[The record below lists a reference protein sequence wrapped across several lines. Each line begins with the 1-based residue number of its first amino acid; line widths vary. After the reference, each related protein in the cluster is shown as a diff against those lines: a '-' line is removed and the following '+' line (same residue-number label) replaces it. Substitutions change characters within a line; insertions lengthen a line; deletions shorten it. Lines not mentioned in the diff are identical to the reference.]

1 MSAALKHPA
10 TIKIPDPAIPL
21 GPEGLA
27 LWTQTL
33 TDFDDWQAGELRT
46 LNLACVALD
55 QVAAIT
61 TELATETDHK
71 AKRQLRADRNAAG
84 NEYRKQ
90 MRELPLSTRPP
101 DSRPPRI
108 AGRYA

>member
-1 MSAALKHPA
+1 MSALKHPA
-10 TIKIPDPAIPL
+10 AIRIPEPSIPL
-21 GPEGLA
+21 GPEGRA
-27 LWTQTL
+27 LWEQTIR
-33 TDFDDWQAGELRT
+33 DFDGWQEHELRT
-46 LNLACVALD
+46 LNLACVALQQSAD
-55 QVAAIT
+55 IT
-61 TELATETDHK
+61 RELATETDHK

-90 MRELPLSTRPP
+90 MRELSLSARPA